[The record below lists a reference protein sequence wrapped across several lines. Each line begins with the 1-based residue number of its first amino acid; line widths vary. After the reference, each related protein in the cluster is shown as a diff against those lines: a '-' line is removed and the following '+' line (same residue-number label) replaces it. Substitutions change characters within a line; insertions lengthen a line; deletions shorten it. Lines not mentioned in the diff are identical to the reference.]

1 MRILSDTLLRK
12 QGELDE
18 DCKRILLLA
27 MKSPKTPPQISKLTD
42 IPITRCWEKV
52 RYLESLGLI
61 RPVLAFVNN
70 KGKAVRYYETSIHA
84 ERLEERGLEN
94 LVTSPYMF

>member
-1 MRILSDTLLRK
+1 M
-12 QGELDE
+12 
-18 DCKRILLLA
+18 ILLLA
-27 MKSPKTPPQISKLTD
+27 MKSPKTPPQISRLTD

-70 KGKAVRYYETSIHA
+70 KGKAVRYYETSIHT
-84 ERLEERGLEN
+84 ERLEVTGLEI
-94 LVTSPYMF
+94 LVTSHHMF

>member
-1 MRILSDTLLRK
+1 MRILFVTSLKK

-18 DCKRILLLA
+18 DCKRILVLA
-27 MKSPKTPPQISKLTD
+27 LKSPKTPPQISRLAD

-70 KGKAVRYYETSIHA
+70 KGKAVRYYETSIRTDHV
-84 ERLEERGLEN
+84 EMTGLEN
-94 LVTSPYMF
+94 LVTSPCRF